1 MKKII
6 LLFCVLFLCFG
17 FSDKGKLEIEHSRIE
32 ENCCDINLTC
42 VQPMLKTFGYKVEKY
57 NKVRISQTTS
67 FLFETIEAK
76 ANTNYIF
83 RYNVLNYNG
92 YLENSISV
100 FLLNEQNNT
109 LSNSLLNGKKYVGLT
124 FLAKKD
130 ETLRFYVNPHEN
142 PLLLQKHKKKDKCA
156 TVRCIEYVIGTRSVI
171 KED

>member
-1 MKKII
+1 MKKIM
-6 LLFCVLFLCFG
+6 LLLAVLFLCFG
-17 FSDKGKLEIEHSRIE
+17 FSDKEKLNLENSRIE

-57 NKVRISQTTS
+57 NKVRISQS
-67 FLFETIEAK
+67 EPFLFETIEAK
-76 ANTNYIF
+76 ENTNYIL

-100 FLLNEQNNT
+100 FLLNAQNDT

-124 FLAKKD
+124 FLATKD

-142 PLLLQKHKKKDKCA
+142 PLLLKKHKRKVKCA
-156 TVRCIEYVIGTRSVI
+156 KVRCIEYTIATRMVA
-171 KED
+171 KD